1 MQSNIYECINIENVI
16 NKLKLKRIHQI
27 GTYIYVNCPFCQSQN
42 ERNGYMKVDT
52 IKNLYI
58 CNNCENAGTSIE
70 LYARLK
76 YMSNKEAFKELM
88 KETPI
93 LDNRAY
99 IFNNPIKGEYYRDM
113 VYSKFLEMQI
123 LSKKHYEKLKSLNF
137 TDEYLKANKFKTI
150 ENNVNKKKEICKRLQ
165 EQGLKLD
172 GIPGFMQ
179 DKDFKWT
186 YKSHEGIFIP
196 VVMDNKIQGLRI
208 HLDKKYSKDTEN
220 IWFSSNNEYNGT
232 KASNWPMILK
242 PGEVNWIDMYNHTT
256 TIIVATEMI
265 LAHKLFNSTKQLVL
279 GIPNNLDKEI
289 LLDIIK
295 RMKIKEVFLYVDR
308 YTITH
313 TSTLMYS
320 NVIDTLEKL
329 GIKVNFR
336 IALIDER
343 FLSDFQKQEE
353 NIEKNVA

>member
-27 GTYIYVNCPFCQSQN
+27 GNNIYVNCPFCQSQN

-58 CNNCENAGTSIE
+58 CNNCENTGTSIE

-93 LDNRAY
+93 LDNRTY

-123 LSKKHYEKLKSLNF
+123 LSKEHYEKLKSMNF

-150 ENNVNKKKEICKRLQ
+150 ENNANKKKEICKRLQ

-179 DKDFKWT
+179 DKNFKWT
-186 YKSHEGIFIP
+186 YKSHKGIFIP
-196 VVMDNKIQGLRI
+196 VVLDNKIQGLRI
-208 HLDKKYSKDTEN
+208 HLDKRYSKDIEN

-232 KASNWPMILK
+232 KASNWPIILK
-242 PGEVNWIDMYNHTT
+242 PKEVNWIDMYNHTT
-256 TIIVATEMI
+256 TIIVGTEMI
-265 LAHKLFNSTKQLVL
+265 LAHKLFNSTQQLVL
-279 GIPNNLDKEI
+279 GIPNNLDKEM
-289 LLDIIK
+289 LLDIIE
-295 RMKIKEVFLYVDR
+295 RMKIKEVFLYVDK

-320 NVIDTLEKL
+320 NVIQTLEAI

-343 FLSDFQKQEE
+343 LSSDFQKQEE
-353 NIEKNVA
+353 NIEKIVA